1 MKKIIII
8 KVGFCRTFG
17 INNILNTINTSFVSN
32 RMRWLDGESN
42 DLLP

>member
-42 DLLP
+42 DLHP